1 MEVLLQQEVSNTFDE
16 KCILTH
22 CMLPDCI
29 LTGRI
34 LTDIVL
40 LDCILAGSIFWQ
52 VYAFEK
58 EVREVQEMV
67 QRRETLPTGVAFM
80 YLHWL
85 PIQVLL
91 FATNVCF
98 CQFVFLN

>member
-58 EVREVQEMV
+58 EVHEVQEMV
-67 QRRETLPTGVAFM
+67 QRRETLPTGVAFFVSSLASNSSPM
-80 YLHWL
+80 CVSANL
-85 PIQVLL
+85 
-91 FATNVCF
+91 CF
-98 CQFVFLN
+98 